1 MTDLRLLL
9 AGSRAAGG
17 DSAAVGRLGAP
28 WLPLLRTR
36 QRQGRV
42 PAWSCG
48 LVAYYVSS
56 ASRFWAA
63 AFQPLGAAD

>member
-1 MTDLRLLL
+1 MTDLGLLL
-9 AGSRAAGG
+9 AGNSSGR
-17 DSAAVGRLGAP
+17 DSAAVGGLGAP

-36 QRQGRV
+36 QRRGCV

-48 LVAYYVSS
+48 LVACYGSS
-56 ASRFWAA
+56 TSRFWAA